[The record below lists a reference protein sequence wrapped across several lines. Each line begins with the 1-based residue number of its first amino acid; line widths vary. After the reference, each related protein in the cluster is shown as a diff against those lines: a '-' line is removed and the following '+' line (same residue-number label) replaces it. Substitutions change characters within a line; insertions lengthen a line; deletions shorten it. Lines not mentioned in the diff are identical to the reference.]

1 MINRKNHIP
10 LYLQLANLLRE
21 EIKTGVI
28 AEGSKLPSETE
39 MIRQYNL
46 SRLTIR
52 DALAVL
58 ANEGLI
64 EKHHGKGTFCRT
76 NVLQNQYKIDV
87 LLNLTDVYFVPN
99 YLQSICGVLEKVN
112 ATVALHDTQNS
123 ADTICMYLEKILA
136 EGSDGVLIQPS
147 PDALQPSQG
156 LINLFKQLY
165 TAGIP
170 YIMVDSSYAS
180 VPQSF
185 AIMDEVKAGA
195 LAAAHFQKL
204 GHTNLCMVALENY
217 ADSELRMQGF
227 ANALEETPY
236 RINHS
241 PALADDIAT
250 MLAQRPDITGI
261 FCHNDEIAKECYKIL
276 NRLGV
281 SIPDRISIISVDD
294 TVIASALTPPLTSIV
309 HPKTLLGE
317 ASANGLIAIISGKE
331 AWPYQK
337 VFEPS
342 LHERHSCKNLN
353 TENTKSMPL

>member
-1 MINRKNHIP
+1 
-10 LYLQLANLLRE
+10 
-21 EIKTGVI
+21 
-28 AEGSKLPSETE
+28 
-39 MIRQYNL
+39 
-46 SRLTIR
+46 
-52 DALAVL
+52 
-58 ANEGLI
+58 
-64 EKHHGKGTFCRT
+64 
-76 NVLQNQYKIDV
+76 
-87 LLNLTDVYFVPN
+87 
-99 YLQSICGVLEKVN
+99 
-112 ATVALHDTQNS
+112 
-123 ADTICMYLEKILA
+123 
-136 EGSDGVLIQPS
+136 
-147 PDALQPSQG
+147 
-156 LINLFKQLY
+156 
-165 TAGIP
+165 
-170 YIMVDSSYAS
+170 
-180 VPQSF
+180 
-185 AIMDEVKAGA
+185 
-195 LAAAHFQKL
+195 
-204 GHTNLCMVALENY
+204 MVALENY

-337 VFEPS
+337 IFEPS

>member
-21 EIKTGVI
+21 QIKTGVI
-28 AEGSKLPSETE
+28 PEGSKLPSETE
-39 MIRQYNL
+39 MIRQYSL

-58 ANEGLI
+58 TNEGLI
-64 EKHHGKGTFCRT
+64 EKHHGKGTFCKT
-76 NVLQNQYKIDV
+76 NILQNQYKIDV
-87 LLNLTDVYFVPN
+87 LLNLTDVYFVPH
-99 YLQSICGVLEKVN
+99 YLQSICGVLERCN

-123 ADTICMYLEKILA
+123 ADTICTYLEKILV
-136 EGSDGVLIQPS
+136 EGTDGILIQPS
-147 PDALQPSQG
+147 PDALQPPEK
-156 LINLFKQLY
+156 LVRLFEQLY
-165 TAGIP
+165 AAGIP
-170 YIMVDSSYAS
+170 YIMVDSSYTS
-180 VPQSF
+180 VPQSY

-195 LAAAHFQKL
+195 IAAEHFQQL
-204 GHTNLCMVALENY
+204 GHTHLCMIALENY

-227 ANALEETPY
+227 ANALEHSPPY
-236 RINHS
+236 RINYS
-241 PALADDIAT
+241 PSLAEDLSV

-276 NRLGV
+276 NQLGI
-281 SIPDRISIISVDD
+281 SIPDQISVISVDD

-331 AWPYQK
+331 VWPYQK
-337 VFEPS
+337 IFEPA
-342 LHERHSCKNLN
+342 LHRRLSCKKQNG
-353 TENTKSMPL
+353 